1 MKIWSEI
8 YIICDWNWDY
18 LFTLLHYKIFFT
30 NIVPIY
36 WNCKLFYF
44 RFFIHHKCS
53 KFVLLVTLLIRK
65 NLLRNQKNTKP
76 YLLLNRRLK
85 SPRMPDLIIY
95 LPCTLRFHLKLH
107 RALRCKL
114 ARDTIAQQSQTFLL
128 WTSLSE
134 LIPVWNDILNNV
146 LMNFSIL
153 MKMLSITR
161 CELERSFR

>member
-8 YIICDWNWDY
+8 YIICEIEIIY
-18 LFTLLHYKIFFT
+18 LHYYIIKSFSPTFSQFT
-30 NIVPIY
+30 EIV
-36 WNCKLFYF
+36 N
-44 RFFIHHKCS
+44 FFILDFSFYHKCS

-76 YLLLNRRLK
+76 YLLLNRGLK